1 MIINN
6 LRKIKVNVALLTR
19 LGICSMGHPTNEMVV
34 NEGAVGFYGKEGRW
48 ERGWGHGCEQGR
60 DKEPELIQIRMFK
73 RY

>member
-34 NEGAVGFYGKEGRW
+34 SGGAVGLDGKEGRW
-48 ERGWGHGCEQGR
+48 E
-60 DKEPELIQIRMFK
+60 
-73 RY
+73 